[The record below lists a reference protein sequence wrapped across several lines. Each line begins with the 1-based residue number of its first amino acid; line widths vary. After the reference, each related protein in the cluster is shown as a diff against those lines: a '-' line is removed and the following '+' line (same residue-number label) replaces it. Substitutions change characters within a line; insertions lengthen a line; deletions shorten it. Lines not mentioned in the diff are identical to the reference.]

1 MRSNS
6 KGHICKIHIIER
18 RLQLVIILLEVHM
31 LHTYKETVV
40 VSTQAV
46 SNTETINQ

>member
-6 KGHICKIHIIER
+6 KGRICKIHILER
-18 RLQLVIILLEVHM
+18 GLQLVIILLEVHV
-31 LHTYKETVV
+31 LHMFRETVV

-46 SNTETINQ
+46 SNTKTINQ